1 MLTIYQTLLN
11 QWIIICPDKPLLLFY
26 EPVCEM
32 LTESKINETECEVL
46 ETGKMELPSHFQGI
60 TLIIHHSG
68 DYFGHLELH

>member
-1 MLTIYQTLLN
+1 
-11 QWIIICPDKPLLLFY
+11 
-26 EPVCEM
+26 M

-46 ETGKMELPSHFQGI
+46 ETGKMELPSQFQGI